1 MVAESTVLPNVKH
14 PSREGERTFGFSQ
27 VTFIQV
33 PPRLTFDEWR
43 RVWFTEHTSV
53 GIDTQANFRYVQN
66 VVTMPL
72 TAGAPPWRGI
82 IEEGFPI
89 EAMRDSQAFYD
100 AVGNEEEHQR
110 RLGIMMAS
118 SAKFIDFD
126 RIDVIA
132 TSEYMLH
139 SAHEPKL

>member
-1 MVAESTVLPNVKH
+1 M
-14 PSREGERTFGFSQ
+14 
-27 VTFIQV
+27 
-33 PPRLTFDEWR
+33 
-43 RVWFTEHTSV
+43 